1 MSDPSDSASRR
12 ARTRKNKNPQREK
25 LTVYVSPDVAA
36 RIRGRAEQEGVSLS
50 EIAEQLLNR
59 AVLERAESDW
69 WAYAGARVSQVVREE
84 VRGMSDRIAVMMAR
98 TAIEAGMSRNLLTA
112 SLAEEKSREVVQ
124 DWVSRAEVAAV
135 DRLRKPSQG
144 VRELIGG
151 QNAETQPR

>member
-1 MSDPSDSASRR
+1 MTATASRR
-12 ARTRKNKNPQREK
+12 ARTRKGQNAAREK
-25 LTVYVSPDVAA
+25 LTIYVSSDVAA

-50 EIAEQLLNR
+50 EIGEQLLNR

-84 VRGMSDRIAVMMAR
+84 VRGMSDRVAILVAR
-98 TAIEAGMSRNLLTA
+98 SAIEAGMSRNLLTA

-124 DWVSRAEVAAV
+124 DWVSRAEQSAV

-144 VRELIGG
+144 VRELLGG
-151 QNAETQPR
+151 TDGETQPR